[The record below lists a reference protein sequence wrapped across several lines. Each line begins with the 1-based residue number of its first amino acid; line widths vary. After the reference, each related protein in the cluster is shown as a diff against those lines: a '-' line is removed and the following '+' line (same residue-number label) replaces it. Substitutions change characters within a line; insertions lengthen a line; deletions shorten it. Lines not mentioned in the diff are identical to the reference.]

1 MEYIKADLYRYN
13 KLSGLG
19 GLVRGLMIPGFRY
32 MFLLRLAAS
41 YKNKKSLKRNFYRLL
56 LRRYVYK
63 YGIQI
68 PVSTKIGEGFYIG
81 HFGNIVVS
89 ENAVIGNNCN
99 IAHSVTIGQTRRG
112 DKQGAPVIGN
122 NVWIGTGSVIV
133 GKITIGDN
141 VLIAPLTYLTIDVPD
156 NSMVIG
162 NPAKII
168 ERKDATEG
176 YINNVL
182 KV

>member
-1 MEYIKADLYRYN
+1 M
-13 KLSGLG
+13 
-19 GLVRGLMIPGFRY
+19 
-32 MFLLRLAAS
+32 RLATS
-41 YKNKKSLKRNFYRLL
+41 HSNRKSIKRIFYKLL

-68 PVSTKIGEGFYIG
+68 PVSAKIGEGFYIG
-81 HFGNIVVS
+81 HFGSIVVS

-112 DKQGAPVIGN
+112 SRKGAPVIGN

-133 GKITIGDN
+133 GKITIGNN

-156 NSMVIG
+156 NCMVMG

-168 ERKDATEG
+168 EKENATEG
-176 YINNVL
+176 HINNVL
-182 KV
+182 RTF